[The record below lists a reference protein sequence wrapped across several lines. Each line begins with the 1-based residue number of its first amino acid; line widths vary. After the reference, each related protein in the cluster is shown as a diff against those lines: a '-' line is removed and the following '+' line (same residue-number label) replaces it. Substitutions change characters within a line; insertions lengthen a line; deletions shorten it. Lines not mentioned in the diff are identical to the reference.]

1 MPRPIKATINL
12 DAFRHNLAV
21 VRRHAPRAAVFAVIK
36 ADAYGHGLMR
46 AAHALASA
54 EGYALLELDAAVRLR
69 EAGHRQRIALLEGAF
84 APRDLAVAAEHRLAI
99 AIHSQEQIRMLDSAP
114 ADARFDVLLKINTGM
129 NRLGFTSAEFAAVF
143 DRLHRHPRVAQ
154 LTLMTHFA
162 NADDARGV
170 IWQLECL
177 ERLASGSA
185 LPRCLANSAAI
196 LRYPETHGHWVRPGV
211 MLYGCSPFADASAAT
226 LGLQPVMTLTSEL
239 IAVRELQPGERIGYG
254 GLFEA
259 ARPTRVGIVA
269 CGYADG
275 YPRHAPTGTPIVVG
289 GQRTCTLGRVSMDML
304 CADLSAIPGARV
316 GTPVTLW
323 GTGLS
328 ADEVAAAA
336 GTVSYELLCALAPR
350 VPVTEV

>member
-1 MPRPIKATINL
+1 MPRPLKATIDL
-12 DAFRHNLAV
+12 SALRHNLAV

-69 EAGHRQRIALLEGAF
+69 EAGYRQRIALLEGAF
-84 APRDLAVAAEHRLAI
+84 APRDLEVAAEHRLAI
-99 AIHSQEQIRMLDSAP
+99 AIHSQEQVRMLEAAP

-129 NRLGFTSAEFAAVF
+129 NRLGFTAAEIAAVF
-143 DRLHRHPRVAQ
+143 ERLQQHPRVAQ

-177 ERLASGSA
+177 ERLALGSA

-196 LRYPETHGHWVRPGV
+196 LRYPESHADWVRPGI
-211 MLYGCSPFADASAAT
+211 MLYGCSPFADVSADT

-254 GLFEA
+254 GAFEA

-269 CGYADG
+269 CGYGDG

-289 GQRTCTLGRVSMDML
+289 GSRTRTLGRVSMDML
-304 CADLSAIPGARV
+304 CADLSAIPAARV
-316 GTPVTLW
+316 GTPVTVW
-323 GTGLS
+323 GAGLS

-350 VPVTEV
+350 VPVTGI